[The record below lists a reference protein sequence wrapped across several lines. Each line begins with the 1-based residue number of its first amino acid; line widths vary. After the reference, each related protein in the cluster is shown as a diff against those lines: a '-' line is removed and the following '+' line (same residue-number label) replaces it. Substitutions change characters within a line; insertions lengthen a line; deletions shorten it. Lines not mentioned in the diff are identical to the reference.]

1 MRKVLFIMSQLSDED
16 VDWMS
21 ENGERVRI
29 DGGAELVAINSRV
42 DSVYFVID
50 GLLEVK
56 AGGGAKLAELGS
68 GEIVGEMT
76 LVDPA
81 PTSVSVSAAVSSLLL
96 RLPMATLRAKL
107 AADIPFA
114 ACFYRAMATFL
125 ADRLRNT
132 TRRMGRSAEA
142 ESSVKEDQLE
152 DLNEDLLDNVHLAG
166 ARFDRM
172 LKKLAD

>member
-1 MRKVLFIMSQLSDED
+1 MSQLSDED
-16 VDWMS
+16 VDWIA
-21 ENGERVRI
+21 EHGARVRL
-29 DGGAELVAINSRV
+29 DSGQQLVAINSRV
-42 DSVYFVID
+42 DNVYFVID
-50 GLLEVK
+50 GQLDVVG
-56 AGGGAKLAELGS
+56 AGGSKLAELGS

-81 PTSVSVSAAVSSLLL
+81 PTSASVSAAVPTLLL
-96 RLPMATLRAKL
+96 RLPMAALRAKL

-114 ACFYRAMATFL
+114 ARFYRAMATFL

-132 TRRMGRSAEA
+132 TRRIGQKAGAEPKDA
-142 ESSVKEDQLE
+142 QLE

-172 LKKLAD
+172 LKKLAG

>member
-16 VDWMS
+16 VNWIA
-21 ENGERVRI
+21 EHGERIRI
-29 DGGAELVAINSRV
+29 DAKHELVAINSRV

-50 GLLEVK
+50 GLLDVLA
-56 AGGGAKLAELGS
+56 AGGGKLAELGS

-81 PTSVSVSAAVSSLLL
+81 PTAVSVSASVSTLLL
-96 RLPMATLRAKL
+96 RLPMVTLRARL
-107 AADIPFA
+107 ADDIPFA
-114 ACFYRAMATFL
+114 ARFYRAMATFL

-132 TRRMGRSAEA
+132 TRRMGQTAA
-142 ESSVKEDQLE
+142 PNGKEPQLE

-172 LKKLAD
+172 LKKLAG

>member
-16 VDWMS
+16 VDWIAGH
-21 ENGERVRI
+21 GERVRLE
-29 DGGAELVAINSRV
+29 AKHELVAINSRV

-50 GLLEVK
+50 GLLEVTA
-56 AGGGAKLAELGS
+56 AGGGPLAELGS

-81 PTSVSVSAAVSSLLL
+81 PTAVSVSASVSTLLL
-96 RLPMATLRAKL
+96 RLPMVALRAKL

-114 ACFYRAMATFL
+114 ARFYRAMATFL

-132 TRRMGRSAEA
+132 TRRMGNSAVTGSREA
-142 ESSVKEDQLE
+142 QLE

-172 LKKLAD
+172 LKKLAG